1 MILEKKLEK
10 AIKNEDIIQMDYV
23 FEEIYNKYYNL
34 VSYIISQYI
43 KNINDIEE
51 LVNDTFVNFYN
62 NCFKVKIDNIKY
74 YLVKSSKNI
83 SIDFIKKKQVIYEY
97 NEDYINNYKEDREK
111 TIYDEIMILLE
122 KCLSKEEIKII
133 LLYNIDCYSLKEISK
148 MLNKPYN
155 SVVSIYNRA
164 IKKVK
169 KEVNKNVNG

>member
-10 AIKNEDIIQMDYV
+10 AIKNEDNSQMDYV

-133 LLYNIDCYSLKEISK
+133 LLYNIDCYSLKEISVVMK
-148 MLNKPYN
+148 EMLLKCWFQ
-155 SVVSIYNRA
+155 
-164 IKKVK
+164 
-169 KEVNKNVNG
+169 

>member
-10 AIKNEDIIQMDYV
+10 AIKNSNNNQIDYV

-43 KNINDIEE
+43 KNNNDVEE

-62 NCFKVKIDNIKY
+62 SLFKVQIDNIKY

-83 SIDFIKKKQVIYEY
+83 SLDFIKKKKIVYEY
-97 NEDYINNYKEDREK
+97 NEDYVNNYKEEDEA
-111 TIYDEIMILLE
+111 TMYDEIMILLE

-133 LLYNIDCYSLKEISK
+133 LLHNIDCYTLKEIANII
-148 MLNKPYN
+148 NKPYN
-155 SVVSIYNRA
+155 SVISIYNRA

-169 KEVNKNVNG
+169 KEVTNNVNG

>member
-10 AIKNEDIIQMDYV
+10 AIKNKDNNQIDYV

-43 KNINDIEE
+43 KNNNDVEE

-62 NCFKVKIDNIKY
+62 SLFKVQIDNIKY

-83 SIDFIKKKQVIYEY
+83 SLDFIKKKKIVYEY
-97 NEDYINNYKEDREK
+97 NEDYINNYKEEDEA
-111 TIYDEIMILLE
+111 TMYDEIMILLE

-133 LLYNIDCYSLKEISK
+133 LLHNIDCYTLKEIANII
-148 MLNKPYN
+148 NKPYN
-155 SVVSIYNRA
+155 SVISIYNRA

-169 KEVNKNVNG
+169 KEVTNNVNG